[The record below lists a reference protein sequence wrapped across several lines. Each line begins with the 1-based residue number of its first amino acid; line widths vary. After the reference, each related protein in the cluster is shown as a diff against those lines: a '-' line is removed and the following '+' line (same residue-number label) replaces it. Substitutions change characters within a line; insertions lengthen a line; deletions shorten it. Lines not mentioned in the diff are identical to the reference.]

1 MFEPLS
7 QVHPLLNGLGV
18 GVALQVDAGLGG
30 GDLSGFKS
38 LNCRCFCGRERA
50 EFCCGQARRLR
61 AYESEV

>member
-30 GDLSGFKS
+30 GDLSG
-38 LNCRCFCGRERA
+38 EVA
-50 EFCCGQARRLR
+50 PPQPVQAST
-61 AYESEV
+61 AV